1 MADKRGRVN
10 EIIKR
15 NLSEIIIYNLKNELC
30 KYASISDIKLSE
42 DYSYCKVYVSHL
54 DDNKLTNLVNF
65 LNKRKGMI
73 RTMLSK
79 KISIYKTPELSFHI
93 DETFKNASHID
104 KLIEEANN
112 SKMYTL
118 KDLKNDQ
125 AKRKVTTYDN
135 LIKKLE
141 KMSDKKLSLFNEK
154 LINNVYSCYGIKMD
168 DVKSLADEFE
178 SVDLSKFELDKYLEI
193 NLIYFIISLKKI
205 NTLQSQIEFINKN
218 KEHLKTWAI
227 TDTIISYLKFTNL
240 KEDAVILSSLLIGN
254 EYTKRIRYYALNK
267 YKSKEN
273 VSRLL
278 ELIYDDKSDVV
289 IKAIAYLIEELY
301 YLDSSKVLNFLYK
314 DNLSI
319 ITKKEVIKKVKESNK
334 IKEIDKNKIQSII

>member
-15 NLSEIIIYNLKNELC
+15 NLSEIIIYDLKNELC

-79 KISIYKTPELSFHI
+79 KLSIYKTPELSFYI

-112 SKMYTL
+112 TKMYTL
-118 KDLKNDQ
+118 EDLKKDQ
-125 AKRKVTTYDN
+125 AKRKVTTYSS
-135 LIKKLE
+135 LVKKLE
-141 KMSDKKLSLFNEK
+141 ILSDEKLSQFNCK
-154 LINNVYSCYGIKMD
+154 LINNIYLCYGIKMD
-168 DVKSLADEFE
+168 DIKSLADEFE
-178 SVDLSKFELDKYLEI
+178 NVDLSNSELDKYLEI

-205 NTLQSQIEFINKN
+205 NNLANQVEFINKN

-227 TDTIISYLKFTNL
+227 TDTIVSYLILTTL

-254 EYTKRIRYYALNK
+254 EFTKRIRYYTLIK

-278 ELIYDDKSDVV
+278 ELIYDDESDVV
-289 IKAIAYLIEELY
+289 KKAIAFLVAELY
-301 YLDSSKVLNFLYK
+301 YLDSSKVLNYLYK

-319 ITKKEVIKKVKESNK
+319 ETKKEIIKKVKESTK
-334 IKEIDKNKIQSII
+334 IKDTDKNKIKSII